1 VLTGARPTMPFGLSP
16 QAKAVLRNPT
26 TEGALA
32 LLTPEMRAS
41 VIHPLVPLAS
51 IHKARLKWPGSTKQ
65 MVRESKAWLRE
76 HGFGTDPNGP
86 SADVPMAHVRVR
98 RQ

>member
-1 VLTGARPTMPFGLSP
+1 MSTRPTMPFALSP
-16 QAKAVLRNPT
+16 QAEALLRNPT

-32 LLTPEMRAS
+32 LFTPEMRAS
-41 VIHPLVPLAS
+41 VGHPLVPLAS
-51 IHKARLKWPGSTKQ
+51 VHKARIKWPGSTKQ

-76 HGFGTDPNGP
+76 HGFGTDPSGP
-86 SADVPMAHVRVR
+86 SADVPMARVGVR